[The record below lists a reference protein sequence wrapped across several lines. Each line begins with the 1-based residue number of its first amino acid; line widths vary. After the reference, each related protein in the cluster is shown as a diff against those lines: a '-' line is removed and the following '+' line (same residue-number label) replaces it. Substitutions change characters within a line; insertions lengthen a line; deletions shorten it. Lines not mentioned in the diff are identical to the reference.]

1 MPTDAHNLP
10 AGNRTVRII
19 GMIAALLFI
28 ATAIG
33 VMAVLAQPWRGTAV
47 DAAVGAAVLGFFI
60 ILPYLVP
67 LIIQLLVRRPA
78 WVSWLALAYTVVAGA
93 AGVWVYID
101 VLMDDS
107 STASIAL
114 ALFPPMQLAA
124 LAVVALIALP
134 VWAARRP

>member
-33 VMAVLAQPWRGTAV
+33 VMVMLAQPWRETAA
-47 DAAVGAAVLGFFI
+47 DAVVGAALLGFFI

-67 LIIQLLVRRPA
+67 LTVQILVRRSA

-107 STASIAL
+107 STAAITL
-114 ALFPPMQLAA
+114 VVFPPMQLAA
-124 LAVVALIALP
+124 LAILALIALP
-134 VWAARRP
+134 IWAIRRP